1 VVPFAAIQL
10 RALVHELSHRAG
22 TDVEVVEL
30 EELRPGRIARANVRE
45 VASGAT
51 NSLVI
56 KAVPHDSDFAKRRAQ
71 FETELNS
78 LRFLNEV
85 CPEIVPILVAWD
97 LEAGIL
103 VLEELHGL
111 SLPDLLLGESA
122 ATATEGL
129 LAFARVL
136 GRLHRATAGRDQQ
149 FYALRNS
156 IGPVDRLADRFFLRN
171 QDLREMHRESARIL
185 TEATLPEWSNAANA
199 EFASVI
205 ASLAEPGEFLAFSN
219 GDPCPGN
226 EVLTE
231 DGLVLLDFEVG
242 AFRHALLDTAYFAIP
257 FPNCWCWQRIPDKFT
272 RAMLDTYRA
281 EVANGGVSVDEP
293 TFWAEYARCR
303 AAWVVYLV
311 GSRFA
316 SGLLVDDRD
325 RDFFTERQRIITVL
339 EHFGAW
345 QPGREAVSALA
356 EWGSELA
363 RELRSR
369 WRGLNLAVDLY
380 PAFATTTEI

>member
-1 VVPFAAIQL
+1 MPFAEIQL
-10 RALVHELSHRAG
+10 RSLVHELSLLAG
-22 TDVEVVEL
+22 SDVELLEL
-30 EELRPGRIARANVRE
+30 AELRPGRVARVTVRE
-45 VASGAT
+45 VVSSVTRAF
-51 NSLVI
+51 VV
-56 KAVPHDSDFAKRRAQ
+56 KAVSHDAEFAKRRAQ
-71 FETELNS
+71 FEVELGS

-85 CPEIVPILVAWD
+85 CPEIAPVLVGWD

-129 LAFARVL
+129 LVFARVL

-149 FYALRNS
+149 FYGLRNS
-156 IGPVDRLADRFFLRN
+156 IGPVDPLADRFFLRN
-171 QDLREMHRESARIL
+171 QDLREMRTESARIL
-185 TEATLPEWSNAANA
+185 SEADLPEWSNAATA
-199 EFASVI
+199 EFSSVL

-231 DGLVLLDFEVG
+231 DGLVFLDFEVG

-257 FPNCWCWQRIPDKFT
+257 FPNCWCWQRVPDKLT
-272 RAMLDTYRA
+272 RAMLDAYRA
-281 EVANGGVSVDEP
+281 EVANGGVSVDET
-293 TFWAEYARCR
+293 TFWAEFARCR

-325 RDFFTERQRIITVL
+325 RDFFTERQRMITVL
-339 EHFGAW
+339 EQFGAW
-345 QPGREAVSALA
+345 QPGREAVSTLA

-363 RELRSR
+363 RELRAR
-369 WRGLNLAVDLY
+369 WRGLNLAVGPY